1 MALHERLELEVAR
14 LRSEREAKLQDQ
26 EDEAMLNMMLEK
38 MVGMNASLQNLQARQ
53 NALCAAVEATSLRQT
68 AAAATAARR
77 PPSAAK
83 AKKTRGGEGEAAD
96 TRGTSPGDPSDS
108 AAATATAAAAAVPP
122 PLPASLANSSV
133 ASILSDGTTIAEADK
148 KYLAHVIPF
157 ESVPRP
163 RTASGGGDFISASV
177 PLQRAFYTP

>member
-1 MALHERLELEVAR
+1 MALHERLELELAR
-14 LRSEREAKLQDQ
+14 LRSEREAKVQDQ

-38 MVGMNASLQNLQARQ
+38 MVAMNASLQSLQARQ
-53 NALCAAVEATSLRQT
+53 NALCATVEATSLHQT

-83 AKKTRGGEGEAAD
+83 AKKTRGGEGDAG
-96 TRGTSPGDPSDS
+96 TRGTSPADSADS
-108 AAATATAAAAAVPP
+108 AAAAAAAAAAAVPP
-122 PLPASLANSSV
+122 PLPASLANGSV
-133 ASILSDGTTIAEADK
+133 ASILSDGTTIPEADK
-148 KYLAHVIPF
+148 RYLAHIIPL

-163 RTASGGGDFISASV
+163 RTASGGADMISAPI